1 MWWKVIRKTSAVLSM
16 VISLIFIN
24 NGVTRLVAMTTD
36 QRDDFP
42 IFKYMHAIEIVVIG
56 LFFLLVECNSPLFM
70 QNVNIM
76 YKPTPK
82 TILIL
87 VFSIF
92 LYTGTQDQL
101 DFYLVISIA
110 TVLLLLSFYAK
121 KPKTVNV
128 LSGGN

>member
-1 MWWKVIRKTSAVLSM
+1 MWWKVIRKASAVLSL
-16 VISLIFIN
+16 VISFIFIN
-24 NGVTRLVAMTTD
+24 NGVNRLLAMTTD

-42 IFKYMHAIEIVVIG
+42 IFKYMHAIEIVIIG

-87 VFSIF
+87 IFSIF

-101 DFYLVISIA
+101 DFYLVIGMGV
-110 TVLLLLSFYAK
+110 VLLLLSFYAK
-121 KPKTVNV
+121 KPTNKVKRNDI
-128 LSGGN
+128 